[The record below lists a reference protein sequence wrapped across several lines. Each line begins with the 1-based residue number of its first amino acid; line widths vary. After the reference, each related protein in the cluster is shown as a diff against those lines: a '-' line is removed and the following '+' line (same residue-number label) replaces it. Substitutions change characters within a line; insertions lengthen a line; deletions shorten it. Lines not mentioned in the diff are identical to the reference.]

1 MLVKERRDESKP
13 KEKNCIS
20 NTSKDPPPPVPSP
33 VSWDDVWDD
42 DPDVPDVP
50 PWDSDVS
57 QVPYRDWSDVSQ
69 VPYWDWDPYDVP
81 DVPVPVVDS
90 DSDWDVRGYYGPLEL
105 NEVDADKQLQ
115 KEAISGEHLVRKEGE
130 GDLKLSVWQDGTC
143 YHLQIYQKKDKLPR
157 ASYSLDEK
165 VYFDSI
171 RELCDH
177 YKDEP
182 LPGCSFKLHQ

>member
-57 QVPYRDWSDVSQ
+57 QVPYW
-69 VPYWDWDPYDVP
+69 
-81 DVPVPVVDS
+81 
-90 DSDWDVRGYYGPLEL
+90 DWDVRGYYGPLEL

-130 GDLKLSVWQDGTC
+130 GDLKLSIWQDGTC
-143 YHLQIYQKKDKLPR
+143 YHLQIHQKQNK
-157 ASYSLDEK
+157 ASRTFYSLDRK

-171 RELCDH
+171 RDLCYH
-177 YKDEP
+177 YKEEP
-182 LPGCSFKLHQ
+182 LPGYGFKLRRF